1 MIKQNQHKMKSISK
15 KSIKKFGNFF
25 REVAVVVLGVAITLS
40 ASVWISNRNEKRDM
54 ALYLNAIKME
64 LEENISIINESI
76 EYLQPDAKY
85 SAYLRTHDKKSLNAD
100 SIEYYASTCCY
111 IINSFKFKTNAFEA
125 FKISGII
132 RLLDDKELLLTIWD
146 VYTGL
151 DSQNESLK
159 WYSDI
164 KWGYMEKEIIF
175 VEKGALSSEK
185 LTNGIPMYHFYITG
199 LSRDVLKDCKNILN
213 DTKKTVSELEKRK

>member
-1 MIKQNQHKMKSISK
+1 MKNKSK
-15 KSIKKFGNFF
+15 KSIKKIGNFL

-40 ASVWISNRNEKRDM
+40 ASVWISNRNEQRDLS
-54 ALYLNAIKME
+54 LYLNAIKME

-100 SIEYYASTCCY
+100 SISYYASSCCY

-125 FKISGII
+125 FKSSGTI

-146 VYTGL
+146 VYTEL
-151 DSQNESLK
+151 DSQNEILK
-159 WYSDI
+159 WYTDL
-164 KWGYMEKEIIF
+164 KWGYIEKEVIF
-175 VEKGALSSEK
+175 AENGALSSEK
-185 LTNGIPMYHFYITG
+185 LTNGAPMYHFYIIG
-199 LSRDVLKDCKNILN
+199 LSRDVLKDSKNILN
-213 DTKKTVSELEKRK
+213 NTKKLFRSWKREDEMQIL